1 MAGKPDFRIGP
12 HRVHVRRTAGAWTA
26 AVDGAP
32 ILGLF
37 MSQAQASGA
46 ALLETVRLD
55 QVQRGEWLR
64 IVETVFAV
72 DAD

>member
-1 MAGKPDFRIGP
+1 MGGKPDFRIGP

-26 AVDGAP
+26 SVDGAA

-37 MSQAQASGA
+37 MSEAQAAGA

-55 QVQRGEWLR
+55 QVERGEWLR
-64 IVETVFAV
+64 IVETVLAV

>member
-1 MAGKPDFRIGP
+1 
-12 HRVHVRRTAGAWTA
+12 VRRTAGAWTA
-26 AVDGAP
+26 SVDGAA

-37 MSQAQASGA
+37 MSEAQAAGA

-55 QVQRGEWLR
+55 QVERGEWVR
-64 IVETVFAV
+64 IVETVLAV